1 MLNKKF
7 LTKLLDDGFRK
18 TIMDRNHKF
27 IESKDLKLKQYA
39 TYVVDRYFNDRDQ
52 SFIELKEANYGFSPL
67 EILAYVAKD
76 GSIKKY
82 FFEFNIVAHFLKE
95 NNHSKAVEVA
105 ICMLS
110 ELAKENKKDVSCF
123 DIDKIDAYLKK
134 LEAEY
139 VKQQEQKAREEAEL
153 AAKLEKEEQ
162 EKENKNDYKNEMNE
176 IEDSISGHKILKHND
191 DYSAFTQFL

>member
-7 LTKLLDDGFRK
+7 LTKLLGDDFRK
-18 TIMDRNHKF
+18 TIVARNCKY
-27 IESKDLKLKQYA
+27 INSKELKLKQYA

-52 SFIELKEANYGFSPL
+52 AYVDLKEANYGFSPL

-82 FFEFNIVAHFLKE
+82 FFEFNIVAHFLREKQ
-95 NNHSKAVEVA
+95 HDKAVEVVV
-105 ICMLS
+105 CMLS
-110 ELAKENKKDVSCF
+110 ELAKENKKDIACF

-139 VKQQEQKAREEAEL
+139 VKQQEQKAKEEAEL
-153 AAKLEKEEQ
+153 AAKLEEKEKEQ
-162 EKENKNDYKNEMNE
+162 EKNTVENDESLKENKNE
-176 IEDSISGHKILKHND
+176 H
-191 DYSAFTQFL
+191 